1 MQNVGFLMTRLKYL
15 NIYLG
20 TNFLFELEFT
30 QEECIVYSQ
39 LSAFDTDQQFFLKL
53 LLEVVST
60 KSLSMFLQA
69 LQSALD
75 HIIHIND
82 PCHEYLV
89 GLGR

>member
-1 MQNVGFLMTRLKYL
+1 MKYL

-20 TNFLFELEFT
+20 TNFLFEIKFT
-30 QEECIVYSQ
+30 QEEFTRVFTTFSICYGP
-39 LSAFDTDQQFFLKL
+39 TFLKL
-53 LLEVVST
+53 LLEVVSMNP
-60 KSLSMFLQA
+60 LSMFLQT

-82 PCHEYLV
+82 PCHEFLV